1 MSHKLWIAVVI
12 AILPCSVL
20 LSQDITEED
29 LDFLEEELTEPEV
42 TVSDPLEPINRFM
55 YNFNDAAYAHVIQP
69 VSKGYK
75 KVTPKPAR
83 LGIRNFFSN
92 LGAPIRF
99 ANCLLQG
106 KGDAAWIEM
115 QRFLVNTTAGVL
127 GFGDP
132 ALDRH
137 GLRQVDEDL
146 GQTLA
151 THGVDDGIY
160 LVLPFIGPTTLR
172 DSVGRVGDMFL
183 SPVTY
188 VEPTEA
194 YLGVSALRLTNTY
207 SIRGSEYQA
216 LKADAI
222 EPYSAMKSAYIQYRK
237 KKIEQ

>member
-1 MSHKLWIAVVI
+1 MIHKLWIAVVI
-12 AILPCSVL
+12 STLACTVL
-20 LSQDITEED
+20 FSQDIDEED
-29 LDFLEEELTEPEV
+29 LDFLEEELSEPAV
-42 TVSDPLEPINRFM
+42 TISDPLESINRFM
-55 YNFNDAAYAHVIQP
+55 YNFNDAAYAHMIRP
-69 VSKGYK
+69 VSRGYK
-75 KVTPKPAR
+75 AVTPKPAR
-83 LGIRNFFSN
+83 LGLRNFFSN

-137 GLRQVDEDL
+137 GLSAVEEDL

-151 THGVDDGIY
+151 TYGVGDGIY
-160 LVLPFIGPTTLR
+160 LVLPFLGPTTLR
-172 DSVGRVGDMFL
+172 DSVGRIGDTFL
-183 SPVTY
+183 SPVIY

-194 YLGVSALRLTNTY
+194 YLGISALRLTNTY
-207 SIRGSEYQA
+207 SIRGNEYEA

-237 KKIEQ
+237 KKIEK

>member
-1 MSHKLWIAVVI
+1 MTHKLWIALVV

-20 LSQDITEED
+20 SSQDMTDED
-29 LDFLEEELTEPEV
+29 LDFLEEEFTEPTV
-42 TVSDPLEPINRFM
+42 TISDPLEPLNRFM
-55 YNFNDAAYAHVIQP
+55 YNFNDAAYKHVIRP

-83 LGIRNFFSN
+83 LGLRNFFNN

-115 QRFLVNTTAGVL
+115 QRFLVNTTAGIL

-132 ALDRH
+132 ALEKH
-137 GLRQVDEDL
+137 GLYVIDEDL

-151 THGVDDGIY
+151 TYGVGNGVY
-160 LVLPFIGPTTLR
+160 LVLPFLGPTTLR
-172 DSVGRVGDMFL
+172 DAVGRVGDTFM

-188 VEPTEA
+188 VKPKEV
-194 YLGVSALRLTNTY
+194 YLGASALRITNTY
-207 SIRGSEYQA
+207 SIRGNEYEA

-222 EPYSAMKSAYIQYRK
+222 EPYSAMKSAYLQYRK
-237 KKIEQ
+237 NKVEQ

>member
-1 MSHKLWIAVVI
+1 MIHKLWIAVVI
-12 AILPCSVL
+12 STLACTVL
-20 LSQDITEED
+20 FSQDMDDED
-29 LDFLEEELTEPEV
+29 LDFLEEELTEPAV
-42 TVSDPLEPINRFM
+42 TISDPLESINRFM
-55 YNFNDAAYAHVIQP
+55 YNFNDATYTHVIRP

-75 KVTPKPAR
+75 AVTPKPAR
-83 LGIRNFFSN
+83 LGLRNFFSN

-132 ALDRH
+132 ALDKH
-137 GLRQVDEDL
+137 GLSAVEEDL

-151 THGVDDGIY
+151 TYGVGDGIY
-160 LVLPFIGPTTLR
+160 LVLPFLGPTTLR
-172 DSVGRVGDMFL
+172 DTVGRVGDTFL

-188 VEPTEA
+188 VEPAEA

-207 SIRGSEYQA
+207 SIRGNEYES
-216 LKADAI
+216 LKEDAI
-222 EPYSAMKSAYIQYRK
+222 EPYSAMKNAYIQYRK
-237 KKIEQ
+237 NKVEK